1 MFSNN
6 LSFSS
11 FSMSATKLRII
22 ARAVCAVFF
31 PSYLTT
37 AFSSLGLVVYCFDR
51 QSFTRCPTLW
61 HPKHR
66 FSVQCCSRSS
76 VVSRSTSMVF
86 GSRGVLVYRGTKVFF
101 VRLVLLVLYD

>member
-11 FSMSATKLRII
+11 FSISATRLCIC
-22 ARAVCAVFF
+22 ARAVFAVFF

-37 AFSSLGLVVYCFDR
+37 AFSSLGLVVCCFD
-51 QSFTRCPTLW
+51 QQFFTWCPTLW

-66 FSVQCCSRSS
+66 FSFQCCSRSS
-76 VVSRSTSMVF
+76 VVSRSTSMAF

-101 VRLVLLVLYD
+101 V

>member
-1 MFSNN
+1 MFSNS

-22 ARAVCAVFF
+22 ARAVFAVFF

-37 AFSSLGLVVYCFDR
+37 AFSLLGLGVCCFDR
-51 QSFTRCPTLW
+51 QFFTWCPTLW

-66 FSVQCCSRSS
+66 FSFQCCSRSS
-76 VVSRSTSMVF
+76 VVSRSTSIAF
-86 GSRGVLVYRGTKVFF
+86 GSRCVAGVLGYEGLL
-101 VRLVLLVLYD
+101 RLVGVTGV